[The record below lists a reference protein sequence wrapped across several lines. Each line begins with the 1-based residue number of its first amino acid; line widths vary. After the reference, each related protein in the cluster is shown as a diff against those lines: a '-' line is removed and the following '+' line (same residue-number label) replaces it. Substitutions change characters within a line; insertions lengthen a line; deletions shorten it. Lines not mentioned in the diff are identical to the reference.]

1 MAATL
6 AIPNCKLDI
15 VPEAIIK
22 EAFCGCNRKWKR
34 NEQPQI
40 LNLTQN
46 QFVRLLLSMLITIN
60 QQNPPLRLIHQVVE
74 ILKKGGIVIY
84 PTDTYYGMGCD
95 IMNKKAIEKI
105 YQLKQRNKSIP
116 FSFICSGL
124 KNISD
129 YAKVS
134 NYAYKT
140 MKRLLPGPY
149 TFILEGSRLVPKIM
163 LTKRKTAGIRVP
175 DNPICLALVNELEN
189 PLLTTSATMPDG
201 TIFHDASLI
210 HDFFG
215 NRVDA
220 VVDGS
225 IVPGQPSSVISLI
238 DDIPEV
244 IRKGIGDVSLFE

>member
-1 MAATL
+1 M
-6 AIPNCKLDI
+6 
-15 VPEAIIK
+15 IIK
-22 EAFCGCNRKWKR
+22 
-34 NEQPQI
+34 
-40 LNLTQN
+40 
-46 QFVRLLLSMLITIN
+46 IN
-60 QQNPPLRLIHQVVE
+60 QQNPQLRLIHKIVA
-74 ILKKGGIVIY
+74 ILKKGGIVVY
-84 PTDTYYGMGCD
+84 PTDTYYGIGCD
-95 IMNKKAIEKI
+95 IMNKRAIEKI
-105 YQLKQRNKSIP
+105 YQLKQRNKSKP

-124 KNISD
+124 KNISN

-175 DNPICLALVNELEN
+175 DNPICLALVNELDN

-201 TIFHDASLI
+201 TVFLDASLI

-215 NRVDA
+215 TRVE
-220 VVDGS
+220 VVIDGS

-238 DDIPEV
+238 DDIPAV
-244 IRKGIGDVSLFE
+244 LRKGMGDVSIFE